1 MRHQVS
7 SAKEFRLPAAMTNS
21 RLKVTCTRYLNFLVY
36 ILLLAY
42 ETSLF
47 LSIIFRSR
55 MQITSILSHL
65 LPDLYLSIDHP
76 PKESVPFTVLLASL
90 HSLDI
95 HYPSQQAFFELYKGL
110 TVSFTLQRD
119 HEVWLREL
127 SSSLRRGGYAQF
139 GRLTQLSSLTLLA
152 AWPASETRDR
162 TPPILQ
168 GPDLRLLSLQVLVN
182 SLRNHLRLSA
192 WRVLRS
198 AYREFALPLS
208 DTATWLSDVLLLE
221 RDTEKPE
228 DLRDDHVQ
236 RWFTSREDHGEVGR
250 NGDDGRWAIKTKK

>member
-1 MRHQVS
+1 
-7 SAKEFRLPAAMTNS
+7 
-21 RLKVTCTRYLNFLVY
+21 
-36 ILLLAY
+36 
-42 ETSLF
+42 
-47 LSIIFRSR
+47 

-65 LPDLYLSIDHP
+65 LPDLYLSIEHP
-76 PKESVPFTVLLASL
+76 PKESVSFTVLLASL

-95 HYPSQQAFFELYKGL
+95 HYPSQQAFLKLFKSL
-110 TVSFTLQRD
+110 TASFALRRD

-127 SSSLRRGGYAQF
+127 STSLRRGGYAQF
-139 GRLTQLSSLTLLA
+139 GRLTQPSSLTLLA

-168 GPDLRLLSLQVLVN
+168 GLDLRQLSLQMLIN
-182 SLRNHLRLSA
+182 CLRNHFRLST

-221 RDTEKPE
+221 RNSEKPE
-228 DLRDDHVQ
+228 DLRGDNVQ
-236 RWFTSREDHGEVGR
+236 LWFAARENHGEVGR
-250 NGDDGRWAIKTKK
+250 NGNDGRWAVKTKK